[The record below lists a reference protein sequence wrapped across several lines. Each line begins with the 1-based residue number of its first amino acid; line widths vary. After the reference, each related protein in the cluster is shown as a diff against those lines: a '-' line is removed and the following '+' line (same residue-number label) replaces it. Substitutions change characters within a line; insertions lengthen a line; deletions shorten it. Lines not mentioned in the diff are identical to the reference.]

1 MTIEIRPYLNR
12 DSVHCGRLW
21 NEHFGACGLPAD
33 MSREAWDDCV
43 ASKAFFD
50 PELCLV
56 ASRDGRQVGFA
67 LGAYAC
73 ANAWGRYQS
82 GQPLVNALCLASDEE
97 DATAIVLLEE
107 LTERLSRTKSR
118 DIYAFGGPF
127 RFAHLMLIPPTMGLM
142 GVHVRDERAKRW
154 LSAAGFGP
162 HQPTDF
168 WQLPLIQFRP
178 PVDRGQISVRRSA
191 QIGRMI
197 DIRCDS
203 DFVAQAF
210 GHTDQIRFHLSTGND
225 HSVTQ
230 EILFHVQDLDQ
241 RFTSLWALL
250 QTPVVPADPLGVDRL
265 VYLIAESLR
274 QLQYE
279 RYQDVYAVTSAENQ
293 AASQVFQKIGFHAVA
308 SGMVYRR
315 AIASDDVATAPE

>member
-1 MTIEIRPYLNR
+1 MTLEIRAYLND
-12 DSVHCGRLW
+12 DSIHCGRLW
-21 NEHFGACGLPAD
+21 NEHFRACGLQSE
-33 MSREAWDDCV
+33 MSREVWDDCV

-50 PELCLV
+50 PELCLI
-56 ASRDGRQVGFA
+56 ACRDGRPVGFA
-67 LGAYAC
+67 LGAFAC
-73 ANAWGRYQS
+73 ANAWLRHQN
-82 GQPLVNALCLASDEE
+82 GQPVVNALCLASDED

-107 LTERLSRTKSR
+107 LTERLIQEKPR
-118 DIYAFGGPF
+118 DINAYGGPT
-127 RFAHLMLIPPTMGLM
+127 RFAHLMLIPPTLGLL

-154 LSAAGFGP
+154 LAAGGFLP

-210 GHTDQIRFHLSTGND
+210 GHTDQIRFHLSATAD
-225 HSVTQ
+225 HSVSQ
-230 EILFHVQDLDQ
+230 EILFHVPDLEQ
-241 RFTSLWALL
+241 RLSSAMWAML
-250 QTPVVPADPLGVDRL
+250 QTPVVPADPLGIDQL
-265 VYLIAESLR
+265 VYLISESLR

-279 RYQDVYAVTSAENQ
+279 RYQDVYAVTLAENQ
-293 AASQVFQKIGFHAVA
+293 TASQVLQKIGFHAVA

-315 AIASDDVATAPE
+315 ASVSNDADATP